1 MRMLKRIFQRTY
13 KPTENFQRWGEII
26 GQVNSY
32 RSEVEQAMLNQPI
45 DFNEMFKLAVHIPA
59 GIETEI
65 AIFASDLSIQRR
77 VSRQVDFS
85 TSNTNH
91 YSILL
96 NFAEREIVR
105 IRNDAYGLKNLPL
118 EAVA

>member
-59 GIETEI
+59 DIGTKI
-65 AIFASDLSIQRR
+65 AIFSLDLSI
-77 VSRQVDFS
+77 SAPKTD
-85 TSNTNH
+85 H

-105 IRNDAYGLKNLPL
+105 INNDAHKLKYLPL
-118 EAVA
+118 EAAA